1 MKKFITL
8 SFILLFSSL
17 SFSQLDDKKK
27 QEFSKKMKDGDML
40 FSQGKFLDAKRYYED
55 AAMLNP
61 NDEQVKKQIK
71 YCDANEQKK
80 SGFEA
85 DKEYNKLINKADEKF
100 KSGDYQGAKDL
111 FQRAT
116 KIKTSDTYPPKMLK
130 QIEDLLNPKTVKTPE
145 PLPDLGQNSDMSIV
159 EAQKA
164 LKAADINRKSEK
176 NTKVQQK
183 SDDIEKNDINRSSN
197 KLKEIEKN
205 NTNFSNINQ
214 NLDKINEDNIHAMD
228 SINVKLQHEDNSVN
242 SVSNFQQTYQ
252 RDLIGFVDR
261 TLVNKNKIND
271 SIQLKNNGIGSNNDT
286 ILFKLYVEN
295 DITNSKSASDFD
307 LERAETKKKINIF
320 ESKDEKKISDN
331 TISKQEVAELLTETN
346 ENIQIIDNKLSDK
359 LIQSAHKTIDKNV
372 EFSKKENSR
381 TTENINNIKVN
392 QEKFAVT
399 DKKNS
404 SHEDSVLIS
413 SEKRR
418 NKFKDT
424 IYEKYYKNET
434 DLKEK
439 MDSSRTEVNYQM
451 KASIKVYQNEIYD
464 IEIAQKTN
472 REELV
477 STIVKAQNQR
487 FQSEDS
493 LNKIINISSD
503 KLNSLTKKNQELAS
517 ENNSSEIKDINSS
530 IVELSNLETQSNRFI
545 SQGTTKPSDAKS
557 SIEIIE
563 HKIQNL
569 KNTEANNVNRKT
581 LENKNV
587 IEEIEKKGRVF
598 DDKAANDI
606 GSVYPE
612 GVTQEQFNKTDDKGS
627 LLAVVTRRIIVK
639 NGYGQI
645 YTRTQ
650 SKDFITYSKNGIAST
665 EAIWQKE
672 TQDAKLKK
680 N

>member
-1 MKKFITL
+1 MKNFITL

-17 SFSQLDDKKK
+17 SFSQLDEQKKL
-27 QEFSKKMKDGDML
+27 EFSKKMKDGDML
-40 FSQGKFLDAKRYYED
+40 FSQGKFLDAKRYYEE
-55 AAMLNP
+55 AATLNP

-71 YCDANEQKK
+71 FCDANEQKK

-111 FQRAT
+111 FLRAT

-145 PLPDLGQNSDMSIV
+145 PLPDLGQNSEMSIL

-164 LKAADINRKSEK
+164 LKAADINRKTEK
-176 NTKVQQK
+176 NTKVQTQSEDIQK
-183 SDDIEKNDINRSSN
+183 TESTRYSN
-197 KLKEIEKN
+197 KLNEMEKN
-205 NTNFSNINQ
+205 NVILSNINQ
-214 NLDKINEDNIHAMD
+214 NLDSLNQENIHAMD
-228 SINVKLQHEDNSVN
+228 TINVKLQHEDNSVN

-261 TLVNKNKIND
+261 TLVNKHQIND
-271 SIQLKNNGIGSNNDT
+271 SIQLKNNGIGSKNDT
-286 ILFKLYVEN
+286 IFFNRYVEN
-295 DITNSKSASDFD
+295 EKINNKNISDFD
-307 LERAETKKKINIF
+307 VDRFETKKTINIF
-320 ESKDEKKISDN
+320 ESKDDKKLSDN
-331 TISKQEVAELLTETN
+331 IISKQEVAELVTETD
-346 ENIQIIDNKLSDK
+346 ENMQIIDNKLSDK
-359 LIQSAHKTIDKNV
+359 LIKNTHKTIDKNM
-372 EFSKKENSR
+372 EFLKKEDIRNQ
-381 TTENINNIKVN
+381 ENKKNTIIN
-392 QEKFAVT
+392 QEKLAVT
-399 DKKNS
+399 DKQYMYF
-404 SHEDSVLIS
+404 EDSLLIS
-413 SEKRR
+413 PEKRR
-418 NKFKDT
+418 NNFNDSLN
-424 IYEKYYKNET
+424 ERYYKYKTE
-434 DLKEK
+434 LKEK
-439 MDSSRTEVNYQM
+439 IDSSRNEVNYQM

-464 IEIAQKTN
+464 IETLQQTN
-472 REELV
+472 RQEHV

-487 FQSEDS
+487 FKSEDS
-493 LNKIINISSD
+493 LNKIINISSE
-503 KLNSLTKKNQELAS
+503 KLNNLTKKNQDLAN
-517 ENNSSEIKDINSS
+517 ENNSNEIKDLNTST
-530 IVELSNLETQSNRFI
+530 VELSNLETESNRFT
-545 SQGTTKPSDAKS
+545 SLGTTKPADAKS

-563 HKIQNL
+563 HKIQNV
-569 KNTEANNVNRKT
+569 KNSENDNINRKT

>member
-17 SFSQLDDKKK
+17 SFSQLDDQKK

-100 KSGDYQGAKDL
+100 KLGDYQGAKDL

-331 TISKQEVAELLTETN
+331 TISKQEVSELLTETN

-359 LIQSAHKTIDKNV
+359 LIKSTHKSIDKNV

-487 FQSEDS
+487 FKSEDS

-569 KNTEANNVNRKT
+569 KNTEADNVNRKT

>member
-1 MKKFITL
+1 MKNFITL

-17 SFSQLDDKKK
+17 SFSQLDEQKKL
-27 QEFSKKMKDGDML
+27 EFSKKMKDGDML
-40 FSQGKFLDAKRYYED
+40 FSQGKFLDAKRYYEE
-55 AAMLNP
+55 AATLNP

-71 YCDANEQKK
+71 FCDANEQKK

-111 FQRAT
+111 FLRAT

-130 QIEDLLNPKTVKTPE
+130 QIEDLLNPKTVKIPE
-145 PLPDLGQNSDMSIV
+145 PLPDLGQNSEMSIL

-164 LKAADINRKSEK
+164 LKAADINRKTEK
-176 NTKVQQK
+176 NTKVQTQSEDIQK
-183 SDDIEKNDINRSSN
+183 TESTRYSN
-197 KLKEIEKN
+197 KLNEMEKN
-205 NTNFSNINQ
+205 NVILSNINQ
-214 NLDKINEDNIHAMD
+214 NLDSLNQENIHAMD
-228 SINVKLQHEDNSVN
+228 TINVKLQHEDNSVN

-261 TLVNKNKIND
+261 TLVNKHQIND
-271 SIQLKNNGIGSNNDT
+271 SIQLKNNGIGSKNDT
-286 ILFKLYVEN
+286 IFFNRYVEN
-295 DITNSKSASDFD
+295 EKINNKNISDFD
-307 LERAETKKKINIF
+307 VDRFETKKTINIF
-320 ESKDEKKISDN
+320 ESKDEKKLSDN
-331 TISKQEVAELLTETN
+331 IISKQEVAELVTETD
-346 ENIQIIDNKLSDK
+346 ENMQIIDNKLSDK
-359 LIQSAHKTIDKNV
+359 LIKNTHKTIDKNV
-372 EFSKKENSR
+372 EFLKKEDIRNQ
-381 TTENINNIKVN
+381 ENKKNTIIN
-392 QEKFAVT
+392 QEKLAVT
-399 DKKNS
+399 DKQYMYF
-404 SHEDSVLIS
+404 EDSLLIS
-413 SEKRR
+413 PEKRR
-418 NKFKDT
+418 NNFNDSLN
-424 IYEKYYKNET
+424 ERYYKYKTE
-434 DLKEK
+434 LKEK
-439 MDSSRTEVNYQM
+439 IDSSRNEVNYQM

-464 IEIAQKTN
+464 IETLQQTN
-472 REELV
+472 RQEHV

-487 FQSEDS
+487 FKSEDS
-493 LNKIINISSD
+493 LNKIINISSE
-503 KLNSLTKKNQELAS
+503 KLNNLTKKNQDLAN
-517 ENNSSEIKDINSS
+517 ENNSNEIKDLNTST
-530 IVELSNLETQSNRFI
+530 VELSNLETESNRFT
-545 SQGTTKPSDAKS
+545 SLGTTKPADAKS

-563 HKIQNL
+563 HKIQNV
-569 KNTEANNVNRKT
+569 KNSENDNINRKT

-627 LLAVVTRRIIVK
+627 LLSVVTRRIIVK

>member
-1 MKKFITL
+1 MKNFITL

-17 SFSQLDDKKK
+17 SFSQLDEQKKL
-27 QEFSKKMKDGDML
+27 EFSKKMKDGDVL
-40 FSQGKFLDAKRYYED
+40 FSQGKFLDAKRYYEE
-55 AAMLNP
+55 AATLNP
-61 NDEQVKKQIK
+61 NDEQVRKQIK
-71 YCDANEQKK
+71 FCDSNEQKK

-111 FQRAT
+111 FIRAT

-145 PLPDLGQNSDMSIV
+145 PLPDLGQNSEMSIL

-164 LKAADINRKSEK
+164 LKEADIYRKTEK
-176 NTKVQQK
+176 NTKVQAQSEDIQK
-183 SDDIEKNDINRSSN
+183 NESKRTSN
-197 KLKEIEKN
+197 NLKEMEN
-205 NTNFSNINQ
+205 NNSNFSNINQ
-214 NLDKINEDNIHAMD
+214 KLDSLNQENIHAMD
-228 SINVKLQHEDNSVN
+228 TINVKLQHEDNSVN

-261 TLVNKNKIND
+261 TLVNKYQVID

-286 ILFKLYVEN
+286 VFFNRYVEN
-295 DITNSKSASDFD
+295 DIVNNKNISNIN
-307 LERAETKKKINIF
+307 LERSETKKRINIF

-331 TISKQEVAELLTETN
+331 IISKQEAAELVTETN
-346 ENIQIIDNKLSDK
+346 ENMQIIDNKLSDK
-359 LIQSAHKTIDKNV
+359 LIKNTHKTIDKHV
-372 EFSKKENSR
+372 EFSKKEDVRND
-381 TTENINNIKVN
+381 ENKKNIKVN
-392 QEKFAVT
+392 QEKLAVT
-399 DKKNS
+399 DKQNRYL
-404 SHEDSVLIS
+404 EDSLLIS
-413 SEKRR
+413 PEKRR
-418 NKFKDT
+418 NNFNDSLN
-424 IYEKYYKNET
+424 ERYYKNET

-439 MDSSRTEVNYQM
+439 IDSSRNEVNYQM

-464 IEIAQKTN
+464 IETVQQTN
-472 REELV
+472 RQEHV

-487 FQSEDS
+487 FKSEDS
-493 LNKIINISSD
+493 INKIINISSE
-503 KLNSLTKKNQELAS
+503 KLKNITKKNQDLAN
-517 ENNSSEIKDINSS
+517 ENNSSEIKDLNTSS
-530 IVELSNLETQSNRFI
+530 VELSHLETVSNRFT
-545 SQGTTKPSDAKS
+545 SLGTTKPSDAKS

-563 HKIQNL
+563 HKIQNV
-569 KNTEANNVNRKT
+569 KITETDNINRKT